1 MKPLYKLTMTASIIF
16 ICSACSLG
24 SEAEESTV
32 MRIGNATPNDRSLSQ
47 AMFLFADR
55 LEEETNGSIVV
66 EVYTNSQIGGD
77 RELFE
82 GMQLNTIQAATIS
95 TGPIA
100 QFADSFNVF
109 ELPFLFTN
117 EEEAYY
123 VLDGEVGRGLL
134 NELEQQNVIGL
145 NYWENGFRMLSNDVR
160 EVHSLEDI
168 AGLDIRTLE
177 NKWHLQLWRELKGNP
192 TPMNYGE
199 LYIGLEQ
206 GTVNGQENPIGNVV
220 NSHFYEVQRYLTTTN
235 HIYNASPFMVS
246 KPFWDSITEE
256 ERQAITQVADEV
268 QIEQRKANQQ
278 EAVDSVQ
285 YLEEQGMTI
294 SHLEDEEVER
304 LREATEPVRVRYE
317 YEYDNDWLEQIQQA
331 VAEKE

>member
-1 MKPLYKLTMTASIIF
+1 MKPFYKLTIPASIIF

-24 SEAEESTV
+24 SAAEESTI
-32 MRIGNATPNDRSLSQ
+32 MRIGNATPSDRSLSQ

-109 ELPFLFTN
+109 ELPFLFTD
-117 EEEAYY
+117 EEEAYH
-123 VLDGEVGRGLL
+123 VLDGDVGRGLL
-134 NELEQQNVIGL
+134 DELEQQNVIGL
-145 NYWENGFRMLSNDVR
+145 NYWENGFRMLSNDIR

-177 NKWHLQLWRELKGNP
+177 NRWHLQLWRELSGNP

-256 ERQAITQVADEV
+256 ERQAIIQVANEV

-278 EAVDSVQ
+278 EAADSVQ
-285 YLEEQGMTI
+285 FLEAQGMIITHLEE
-294 SHLEDEEVER
+294 EEINR
-304 LREATEPVRVRYE
+304 LKEATEPVRDRYE

-331 VAEKE
+331 VEEIE